1 MRTELNLLVME
12 VDKCKSGAGGWAEGG
27 RKRTSKAVRD
37 FKGLLQCEERT
48 NLEGKN
54 SLGPAW
60 MKPQNPAI
68 PCHNLVGTNKSGGTN
83 QLNV

>member
-1 MRTELNLLVME
+1 MRTELNLLVVE
-12 VDKCKSGAGGWAEGG
+12 VDKCKSGAGGWEGG
-27 RKRTSKAVRD
+27 EEKKAVRD

-54 SLGPAW
+54 SLGPTR
-60 MKPQNPAI
+60 MKPKNPAI
-68 PCHNLVGTNKSGGTN
+68 PWNNLVGTNESGGTN